1 MLAVTFL
8 GTGTSVGVPV
18 ILCDCR
24 VCRSSDPRDQRYR
37 SSIYVQTSTAS
48 WVIDTGPE
56 FRIQAL
62 RAQIPAVDFV
72 LYTHAHA
79 DHVTGFDDLRRF
91 STANGDIMPIYASE
105 GTLQHLMQMFEYAF
119 SGQAQFPGYV
129 RPDPR
134 VLKAPFEAG
143 ENEIVPFPVEHG
155 KIETLGFAIRQAGR
169 TRLGYISDCKSISP
183 EGMALLT
190 GADLVILGT
199 PTTSNRYT
207 HLSLS
212 EGIAISRKLKPR
224 KTIFTHLSHEFLH
237 TEVDS
242 TLPETISLAYDGL
255 HLEI

>member
-1 MLAVTFL
+1 
-8 GTGTSVGVPV
+8 
-18 ILCDCR
+18 
-24 VCRSSDPRDQRYR
+24 
-37 SSIYVQTSTAS
+37 VQTPTAS

-91 STANGDIMPIYASE
+91 STANGDFMPIYASE